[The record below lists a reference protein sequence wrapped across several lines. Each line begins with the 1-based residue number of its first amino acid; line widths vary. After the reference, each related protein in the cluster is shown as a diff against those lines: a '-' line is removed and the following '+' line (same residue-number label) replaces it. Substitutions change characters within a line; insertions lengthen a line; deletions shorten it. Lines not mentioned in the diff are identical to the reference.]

1 MKYNIYYKGEKINQ
15 LPLTEEE
22 LKTVYKHDIIYKKTG
37 NGNIRI
43 PVSKIVVSRCIN
55 I

>member
-1 MKYNIYYKGEKINQ
+1 MRYNIYYKGEKINQ
-15 LPLTEEE
+15 LPLTEAE
-22 LKTVYKHDIIYKKTG
+22 LKTVYEHDNIFKKTG

-43 PVSKIVVSRCIN
+43 PVSKIIVARCIN